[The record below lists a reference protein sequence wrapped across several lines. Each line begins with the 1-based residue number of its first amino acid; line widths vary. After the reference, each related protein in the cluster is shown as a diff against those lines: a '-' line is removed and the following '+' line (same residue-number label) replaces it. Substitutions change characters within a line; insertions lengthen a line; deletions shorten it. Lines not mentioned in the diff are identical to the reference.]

1 LTVPFSVELQLVR
14 FQLAIP
20 ATAATNSPRDE
31 SVILGLP
38 GIGEIAVAEQNPKL
52 YILDRHNEI

>member
-1 LTVPFSVELQLVR
+1 VVC

-20 ATAATNSPRDE
+20 ATAATNLPAEE
-31 SVILGLP
+31 SAVVALP
-38 GIGEIAVAEQNPKL
+38 DITEIAVAEQKPKL

>member
-1 LTVPFSVELQLVR
+1 MVC

-31 SVILGLP
+31 SVRLADLP
-38 GIGEIAVAEQNPKL
+38 PDEYAVVDLPDIEEIAVAE
-52 YILDRHNEI
+52 